1 MITTFVS
8 RLAAHASDTLLGLA
22 GCLLAVPRLRARR
35 AGGRAPLR
43 RPSSSAARGRAAKAP
58 EFSLPWAN
66 RDTVGPAESPYE
78 LWRDRGKT
86 VVLAFYPADFT
97 KGCTAEMQTFADQ
110 YDTLFGPDVVVLGV
124 SADSL
129 DTHRRFAASLDL
141 PFRLLSDPE
150 LQVARKYGSNG
161 DGGRATR
168 TVFVVGP
175 DGRVKY
181 RNLQFNALDPKHYS
195 ELGSAVQA
203 ARGG

>member
-1 MITTFVS
+1 MITPSFRGS
-8 RLAAHASDTLLGLA
+8 PFMRLHTLGLA
-22 GCLLAVPRLRARR
+22 GCLLAAPVSGLAAQAAERGATAVIVGGPRE
-35 AGGRAPLR
+35 G
-43 RPSSSAARGRAAKAP
+43 AKAP

-66 RDTVGPAESPYE
+66 RKAVGPSESPYE

-86 VVLAFYPADFT
+86 VVIAFYPADFT
-97 KGCTAEMQTFADQ
+97 KGCTAELQTFADQ

-129 DTHRRFAASLDL
+129 ETHRRFAASLDL
-141 PFRLLSDPE
+141 PFRLLSDPDQ
-150 LQVARKYGSNG
+150 QVARKYGSSG
-161 DGGRATR
+161 DGGRPRR

-181 RNLQFNALDPKHYS
+181 RNLHFNALDPRHYT

>member
-1 MITTFVS
+1 MHRYSLAVAGLLLALPLTG
-8 RLAAHASDTLLGLA
+8 LAAQAAEGNPT
-22 GCLLAVPRLRARR
+22 AVLV
-35 AGGRAPLR
+35 GGPNEGTR
-43 RPSSSAARGRAAKAP
+43 AP
-58 EFSLPWAN
+58 EFSLPWATKE
-66 RDTVGPAESPYE
+66 TVGGADSPYE

-97 KGCTAEMQTFADQ
+97 KGCTAELQTFADQ

-129 DTHRRFAASLDL
+129 ETHRRFAASLDL

-150 LQVARKYGSNG
+150 LRVARKYGSSG
-161 DGGRATR
+161 DGGRPRR

-175 DGRVKY
+175 DGRIKY
-181 RNLQFNALDPKHYS
+181 RNLHFNALDPRHYS

>member
-1 MITTFVS
+1 MHLST
-8 RLAAHASDTLLGLA
+8 LGLA
-22 GCLLAVPRLRARR
+22 GCLLAANVTGL
-35 AGGRAPLR
+35 
-43 RPSSSAARGRAAKAP
+43 AAQAAKGTPTAVVVGGPNVGAVAP

-66 RDTVGPAESPYE
+66 REVVGPADAPYQ

-86 VVLAFYPADFT
+86 VVIAFYPADFT
-97 KGCTAEMQTFADQ
+97 KGCTAQLQTFGDQ
-110 YDTLFGPDVVVLGV
+110 YDSLFGEDVVVVGI

-129 DTHRRFAASLDL
+129 ETHRRFAASLDI
-141 PFRLLSDPE
+141 PFRLLADPD
-150 LQVARKYGSNG
+150 LTVARKYGSKG
-161 DGGRATR
+161 DGGRPRR

-181 RNLQFNALDPKHYS
+181 RNLQFNALDPTHYS

>member
-1 MITTFVS
+1 M
-8 RLAAHASDTLLGLA
+8 RLHTLGLA
-22 GCLLAVPRLRARR
+22 GCLLAATASGLVAQAAERSAT
-35 AGGRAPLR
+35 AVIVGGPQE
-43 RPSSSAARGRAAKAP
+43 GAKAP

-66 RDTVGPAESPYE
+66 RDTVGPADSPYE

-86 VVLAFYPADFT
+86 VVVAFYPSDFT

-110 YDTLFGPDVVVLGV
+110 YDTLFGSDVVVLGI

-141 PFRLLSDPE
+141 PFRLLSDPD
-150 LQVARKYGSNG
+150 QHVARKYGSSG
-161 DGGRATR
+161 AGGRPRR

-181 RNLQFNALDPKHYS
+181 RNLRFNALDPRHYS

>member
-1 MITTFVS
+1 MP
-8 RLAAHASDTLLGLA
+8 LHPLGLA
-22 GCLLAVPRLRARR
+22 GCLLAVHVSVLPAQA
-35 AGGRAPLR
+35 AGG
-43 RPSSSAARGRAAKAP
+43 SATAVMVGGPREGAKAP

-66 RDTVGPAESPYE
+66 REAVGPSDAPYE

-86 VVLAFYPADFT
+86 VVVAFYPADFT

-110 YDTLFGPDVVVLGV
+110 YDTLFGSDVVVLGI

-129 DTHRRFAASLDL
+129 ETHRRFAASLDL
-141 PFRLLSDPE
+141 PFRLLSDPD
-150 LQVARKYGSNG
+150 QKVARKYGSNG
-161 DGGRATR
+161 DSGRPRR

-175 DGRVKY
+175 DGQVKY
-181 RNLQFNALDPKHYS
+181 RNLHFNALDPKHYT

>member
-1 MITTFVS
+1 M
-8 RLAAHASDTLLGLA
+8 RLHTLGLA
-22 GCLLAVPRLRARR
+22 GCLLAAPVSGLAAQAANRGATVVIVGGPRE
-35 AGGRAPLR
+35 G
-43 RPSSSAARGRAAKAP
+43 AKAP

-66 RDTVGPAESPYE
+66 SEAVGAADSPYE

-97 KGCTAEMQTFADQ
+97 KGCTAELQTFADQ

-129 DTHRRFAASLDL
+129 ETHRRFASSLGL
-141 PFRLLSDPE
+141 PFRLLSDPD
-150 LQVARKYGSNG
+150 LQVARKYGSKG
-161 DGGRATR
+161 DGGRPRR

-175 DGRVKY
+175 DGRIKY
-181 RNLQFNALDPKHYS
+181 RNLQFNALDPRHYT

>member
-1 MITTFVS
+1 M
-8 RLAAHASDTLLGLA
+8 RLHTLGLA
-22 GCLLAVPRLRARR
+22 GCLLAASASGLAAQAAERSATAVIV
-35 AGGRAPLR
+35 GGPQK
-43 RPSSSAARGRAAKAP
+43 GAKAP

-66 RDTVGPAESPYE
+66 RDTVGPADSPYE

-86 VVLAFYPADFT
+86 VVVAFYPSDFT

-110 YDTLFGPDVVVLGV
+110 YDTLFGSDVVVLGI

-141 PFRLLSDPE
+141 PFRLLSDPD
-150 LQVARKYGSNG
+150 QHVARKYGSSG
-161 DGGRATR
+161 AGGRPRR

-181 RNLQFNALDPKHYS
+181 RNLRFNALDPRHYS